1 MVEGSRRRRPRRSGV
16 EAEQLAQ
23 LTARRDALDQEQVR
37 RREREDE
44 ALAQYAAAV
53 ARVQAINDERDR
65 RAADLAKQL
74 TQLHDQ
80 AKADVAAVEREQAA
94 ALVVL
99 NELGRSADDLAKL
112 TGCRS
117 SGSGQCCGLRGRSRR
132 PGDSQ
137 ARHGRGQAPRRPVI
151 SASWRAAGRRVRP
164 RVWGRRG
171 RHTLCGDRRD
181 TGETCQV
188 VG

>member
-112 TGCRS
+112 TGVSVKRVRAMLRAARPQS
-117 SGSGQCCGLRGRSRR
+117 SARRQPSASRSRAGAKAT
-132 PGDSQ
+132 GDQRELASS
-137 ARHGRGQAPRRPVI
+137 RSE
-151 SASWRAAGRRVRP
+151 SAAEG
-164 RVWGRRG
+164 
-171 RHTLCGDRRD
+171 
-181 TGETCQV
+181 